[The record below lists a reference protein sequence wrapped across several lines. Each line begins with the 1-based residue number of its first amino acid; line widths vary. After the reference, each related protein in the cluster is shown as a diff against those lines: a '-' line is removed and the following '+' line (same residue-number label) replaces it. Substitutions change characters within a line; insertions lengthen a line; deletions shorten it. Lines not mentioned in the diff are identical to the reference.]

1 MCLRGLLL
9 VSGLFLS
16 SWALTP
22 EECQPLVT
30 PLSLADPSMMCGR
43 SYILAVYN
51 DNDVFEAIL
60 KSLKSSWMNVT
71 DSPSGV
77 FTSQLTKLN
86 GTCLLERETVNFTF
100 EENTASVSFNNMSMM
115 MHILPGGDG
124 LAVMSLNNTIKYS
137 DLVFKKLNIPS
148 ENREDISVRALY
160 LMGREATLK
169 DSDLEEF
176 KKQASCLG
184 FSGEPQFI
192 YNPEN
197 GFCTEEES
205 IKG

>member
-30 PLSLADPSMMCGR
+30 PFSLADPSMMYGR
-43 SYILAVYN
+43 SYILAGYN
-51 DNDVFEAIL
+51 DNDVFKAIL
-60 KSLKSSWMNVT
+60 KTLESSWMNVT

-77 FTSQLTKLN
+77 FMSQFNKLN
-86 GTCLLERETVNFTF
+86 GTCLLSRETVSVTF
-100 EENTASVSFNNMSMM
+100 DGNTASVSFINMSTT

-124 LAVMSLNNTIKYS
+124 LTVTSVNSTVKHF
-137 DLVFKKLNIPS
+137 DLVLKNLNIPS
-148 ENREDISVRALY
+148 ENREEISLRALY

-184 FSGEPQFI
+184 FSGEPQYI
-192 YNPEN
+192 YNPKN

-205 IKG
+205 INL